1 MIDLMGASLPDRLSQ
16 VANTMDQFE
25 KQFEN
30 LDIQSEFVE
39 NAMNAQASLSTPE
52 DDVNMLVQQVAEEH
66 NLESMLNM
74 PAAGTAK
81 ATPAAQTADKSDLSS
96 RLAQLHNQK

>member
-1 MIDLMGASLPDRLSQ
+1 MYSQVVVVLQSVTKSLAGIVKSLDSALASNNLER

-25 KQFEN
+25 HQFEN

-52 DDVNMLVQQVAEEH
+52 DEVSTLMKQVGRSVLHAP
-66 NLESMLNM
+66 M
-74 PAAGTAK
+74 P
-81 ATPAAQTADKSDLSS
+81 
-96 RLAQLHNQK
+96 